1 VLVVARSDVA
11 YGNVAVTLRL
21 TDSTPI
27 VKFGL
32 LRQLRDFMSRDEFF
46 AVLFILACV
55 NGLGSQ
61 IVHSVRL
68 SGWADALL
76 STFGISVIVWIA
88 CFRGTRLILQE
99 RTDKIRSV
107 DLALGFALLLL
118 IALPIG
124 RLSWLAITILSL
136 YVLLFGDP
144 SSSRRRGAVILLATT
159 VPMLWSVLLS
169 RYFANFI
176 LEIDASLIGWLL
188 GTGNVGNVVRFADQ
202 SGSLVITP
210 YCSSLANVSL
220 AVLAWVTIS
229 QWLPRRSSPK
239 DLYWC
244 FFAAT
249 SVVAINVARISLMG
263 LSQMHYEAVHNQWIG
278 AIANLL
284 TLGLTVGF
292 CLLGVK
298 REFFSRV

>member
-1 VLVVARSDVA
+1 MAMTNAL
-11 YGNVAVTLRL
+11 NTIQPTLNRGWVGPL
-21 TDSTPI
+21 S
-27 VKFGL
+27 G
-32 LRQLRDFMSRDEFF
+32 FMSRDEFF
-46 AVLFILACV
+46 AVFFILACV

-61 IVHSVRL
+61 IVHSIHL
-68 SGWADALL
+68 SGWTDAVL

-88 CFRGTRLILQE
+88 CFRGITLILQE
-99 RTDKIRSV
+99 KTDEVRSADLV
-107 DLALGFALLLL
+107 LGLALLVL

-124 RLSWLAITILSL
+124 RLSWLATTMLSL
-136 YVLLFGDP
+136 YVLLFDDP
-144 SSSRRRGAVILLATT
+144 PSSRRRGAVILLATT
-159 VPMLWSVLLS
+159 VPMFWGVLLS
-169 RYFANFI
+169 RFFANFI

-188 GTGNVGNVVRFADQ
+188 GTGHVGNVVRFADQ

-220 AVLAWVTIS
+220 AVLAWITIS
-229 QWLPRRSSPK
+229 QWRPRRSSPK

-244 FFAAT
+244 FFAVA

-263 LSQMHYEAVHNQWIG
+263 LSQMHYQAMHNQWID

-284 TLGLTVGF
+284 TLGLIVGF

-298 REFFSRV
+298 REVFSRV

>member
-1 VLVVARSDVA
+1 
-11 YGNVAVTLRL
+11 
-21 TDSTPI
+21 
-27 VKFGL
+27 
-32 LRQLRDFMSRDEFF
+32 MSRDEFF

-68 SGWADALL
+68 LGWADALL

-159 VPMLWSVLLS
+159 VPMLWSVLLF

-202 SGSLVITP
+202 SGSLR
-210 YCSSLANVSL
+210 YSSLLFFLGQCLACSSSMGYHKPVAAASFVPERL
-220 AVLAWVTIS
+220 VLVLS
-229 QWLPRRSSPK
+229 RCRLGRRHQR
-239 DLYWC
+239 Y
-244 FFAAT
+244 T
-249 SVVAINVARISLMG
+249 N
-263 LSQMHYEAVHNQWIG
+263 
-278 AIANLL
+278 
-284 TLGLTVGF
+284 
-292 CLLGVK
+292 
-298 REFFSRV
+298 